1 MDIKYDRLGRHIA
14 QPGLVAKSSS
24 IQGSGFAL
32 PNYSIKS
39 IEEVLRL
46 CRRSFVAVGVFS
58 FFINL
63 LMLTPMFYM
72 INVFDKAV
80 GTGSVPT
87 LSALAV
93 VAIFLYF
100 TLALLEAVRSRVLIY
115 VASRIDIVTAPR
127 IYELCFKGASGTI
140 DTGAMGAQP
149 LSDLNALRQFMCS
162 QNCAVIFDLPWI
174 PLFLLLMFFFHPVLA
189 VVALVCMA
197 VMGGI
202 AIANQ
207 RGTTSGLLE
216 ANKKNASITAAT
228 QRNLRNAE
236 VAAAMGMIPQ
246 LTDRWRDRQ
255 NDMLELQAKT
265 SATASGYAA
274 TIKTLGQFVQSA
286 AITTGAVLA
295 IYQEISPGVMIG
307 AALLLGKTIQPIQQ
321 AVGSW
326 RSFVDAKEQYLRLND
341 LLDNFPP
348 EQEKMSLPDVT
359 GHITATQAFVT
370 PPGGKVP
377 ILKDL
382 SLDLPAGSTT
392 MVLGASAAGKSTL
405 IRSILG
411 LWPTVQGSIRI
422 DGAEAHQ
429 FDRSE
434 LGPQIG
440 YLPQDI
446 ELFDGTVAENI
457 ARFGEVVSEQVVQA
471 AHDAGIHELILSLPE
486 GYDTMI
492 SVSQGGLSPG
502 QRQRI
507 ALARAL
513 YGRPKLLVLDEP
525 NSNLDEAGEQALAS
539 AIAKS
544 KAGGSSII
552 MVSHRQGALPLV
564 DYLII
569 MGDGRILQQGPRD
582 AVVAKIKAAQAE
594 VRESQENVVV
604 KRAEI

>member
-1 MDIKYDRLGRHIA
+1 M
-14 QPGLVAKSSS
+14 
-24 IQGSGFAL
+24 QGYFI
-32 PNYSIKS
+32 NS
-39 IEEVLRL
+39 IEEVLQL

-80 GTGSVPT
+80 GTGSIPT
-87 LSALAV
+87 LSALAA

-100 TLALLEAVRSRVLIY
+100 TLALLEAVRSRVLVY
-115 VASRIDIVTAPR
+115 VASRIDVIVAPR
-127 IYELCFKGASGTI
+127 IYELCFEGASGSI
-140 DTGAMGAQP
+140 DTRGMGAQP

-162 QNCAVIFDLPWI
+162 QNCTVIFDLPWI
-174 PLFLLLMFFFHPVLA
+174 PLFLILMFFFHPVLA
-189 VVALVCMA
+189 VVALICMA

-207 RGTTSGLLE
+207 RSTTAALLD
-216 ANKKNASITAAT
+216 ANQKNAAISAAT

-236 VAAAMGMIPQ
+236 VAAAMGMITH
-246 LTDRWRDRQ
+246 LTSRWRNDQ
-255 NDMLELQAKT
+255 NDMLELQSAT

-274 TIKTLGQFVQSA
+274 AIKTLGQFIQSA

-321 AVGSW
+321 AVSSW
-326 RSFVDAKEQYLRLND
+326 RSFVDAREQYLRLND
-341 LLDNFPP
+341 LLDTFPP
-348 EQEKMSLPDVT
+348 GGEKMSLPDIA

-370 PPGGKVP
+370 PPGGKMP
-377 ILKDL
+377 ILKEV
-382 SLDLPAGSTT
+382 SLDLPAGTTT

-405 IRSILG
+405 VRSILG
-411 LWPTVQGSIRI
+411 LWPTAQGSIRI

-429 FDRSE
+429 FDRTE

-457 ARFGEVVSEQVVQA
+457 ARFGEVISEQVVQA
-471 AHDAGIHELILSLPE
+471 AQDAGIHELILGLPE
-486 GYDTMI
+486 GYDTLI
-492 SVSQGGLSPG
+492 NVSQGRLSPG

-569 MGDGRILQQGPRD
+569 MGDGRVLQQGPRD
-582 AVVAKIKAAQAE
+582 AVIAKIKAAQAE
-594 VRESQENVVV
+594 VQASQESAMV
-604 KRAEI
+604 KSEEH

>member
-1 MDIKYDRLGRHIA
+1 M
-14 QPGLVAKSSS
+14 
-24 IQGSGFAL
+24 QGYFI
-32 PNYSIKS
+32 NS
-39 IEEVLRL
+39 IEEVLQL

-80 GTGSVPT
+80 GTGSIPT
-87 LSALAV
+87 LSALAA

-100 TLALLEAVRSRVLIY
+100 TLALLEAVRSRVLVY
-115 VASRIDIVTAPR
+115 VASRIDVIVAPR
-127 IYELCFKGASGTI
+127 IYELCFEGASGTI
-140 DTGAMGAQP
+140 DTRGMGAQP

-162 QNCAVIFDLPWI
+162 QNCTVIFDLPWI
-174 PLFLLLMFFFHPVLA
+174 PLFLILMFFFHPVLA
-189 VVALVCMA
+189 VVALICMA

-207 RGTTSGLLE
+207 RSTTAALLD
-216 ANKKNASITAAT
+216 ANQKNTAITAAT

-236 VAAAMGMIPQ
+236 VAAAMGMITQ
-246 LTDRWRDRQ
+246 LTSRWRNDQ
-255 NDMLELQAKT
+255 NDMLELQSET

-274 TIKTLGQFVQSA
+274 AIKTLGQFVQSA

-326 RSFVDAKEQYLRLND
+326 RSFVDAREQYLRLND
-341 LLDNFPP
+341 LLDTFPP
-348 EQEKMSLPDVT
+348 GGEKMSLPDIA

-370 PPGGKVP
+370 PPGGKMP
-377 ILKDL
+377 ILKEV
-382 SLDLPAGSTT
+382 SLDLPAGTTT
-392 MVLGASAAGKSTL
+392 MVLGASASGKSTL
-405 IRSILG
+405 VRSILG
-411 LWPTVQGSIRI
+411 LWPTAQGSIRI

-429 FDRSE
+429 FDRTE

-457 ARFGEVVSEQVVQA
+457 ARFGEVISEQVVQA
-471 AHDAGIHELILSLPE
+471 AQDAGIHELILGLPE
-486 GYDTMI
+486 GYDTLI
-492 SVSQGGLSPG
+492 NVSQGRLSPG

-569 MGDGRILQQGPRD
+569 MGDGRVLQQGPRD
-582 AVVAKIKAAQAE
+582 AVIAKIKAAQAE
-594 VRESQENVVV
+594 VQASQESAMV
-604 KRAEI
+604 KSEEH